1 MELRNGIDLVEVERI
16 ARSMEAGPFLERF
29 FSPEERALLLE
40 RKNAPQSVAA
50 NFAAKE
56 AFAKAMGT
64 GVRGFRLDEV
74 SVLRDRLDF
83 MRKLVED
90 MFLMAKLEEKQV
102 IFDEDRVPLA
112 PLAERVTDG
121 LREAAVR

>member
-50 NFAAKE
+50 NFVAKE

-74 SVLRDRLDF
+74 SVLRDRLG
-83 MRKLVED
+83 R
-90 MFLMAKLEEKQV
+90 
-102 IFDEDRVPLA
+102 PYLA
-112 PLAERVTDG
+112 LSGRAAALAEGWRFSVSLSHTG
-121 LREAAVR
+121 SAAAAVVTAWKE